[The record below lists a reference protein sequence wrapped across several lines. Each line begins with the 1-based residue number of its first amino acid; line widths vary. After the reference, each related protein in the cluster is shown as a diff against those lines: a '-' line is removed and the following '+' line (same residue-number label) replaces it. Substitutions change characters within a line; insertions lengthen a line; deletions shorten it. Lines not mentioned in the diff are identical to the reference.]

1 MSDLRVSVSGRKL
14 TSGECVPVDVEL
26 FTTMKHLLVL
36 NLTLTAEHGRI
47 DNTAHIDGDGNDSSE
62 MTQQGNGSDHGC
74 NNRTI
79 SCGHSLNQNH
89 DNVRCHAGTHLYLLS
104 DTYLNIHSR
113 SSCHLNLYLCCCL
126 HPSAGQHHLT
136 ASVLSTSDPPSVLLS
151 DTSML
156 YENICALRPSGSWKS
171 EVSTHVEFS
180 LEVLSNAS
188 RVGSRVTWTFSLDD
202 DIVLNRTT
210 EEWSIKASLSLA
222 GCYKVTVEAFNPVS
236 SASFSTHILAQDQ
249 VGELALNAQSVIA
262 ANQKHT
268 VLFSATAGSNM
279 TLSLLVNAALL
290 YRNSSYTTGEQA
302 TVVLHVNHT
311 ETVVVELRAENRVSS
326 QKKSLRLCV
335 EGNRKPSPQV
345 RVNPTWQPPTS
356 QSPVHSSADNG
367 EEGFLTPLSIGTLI
381 KHFRKKSV

>member
-1 MSDLRVSVSGRKL
+1 MVVRPTVSDLRVSVSGNEP
-14 TSGECVPVDVEL
+14 TSGEGVPVDVEL
-26 FTTMKHLLVL
+26 FATMMHLLVL

-47 DNTAHIDGDGNDSSE
+47 DNTAHIDKDGNCSSK
-62 MTQQGNGSDHGC
+62 MTQQENGSDHGC
-74 NNRTI
+74 NNRSI

-89 DNVRCHAGTHLYLLS
+89 NNIRCHVGTHLYLLS
-104 DTYLNIHSR
+104 DTYLNNYNR
-113 SSCHLNLYLCCCL
+113 SSCHLNLHLCCCL
-126 HPSAGQHHLT
+126 DPSAGQHHLT
-136 ASVLSTSDPPSVLLS
+136 ASVLSTWDPPSVLLS
-151 DTSML
+151 DTLML
-156 YENICALRPSGSWKS
+156 YKNICALRPSGSWKS

-188 RVGSRVTWTFSLDD
+188 RVGSRVIWTFSLDD

-249 VGELALNAQSVIA
+249 VGGLVLNAPSMIA
-262 ANQKHT
+262 ANQKDS
-268 VLFSATAGSNM
+268 VLFSVTAGSNV

-302 TVVLHVNHT
+302 TVVLLCNHT

-335 EGNRKPSPQV
+335 KGNRKPSPQV
-345 RVNPTWQPPTS
+345 RVNPMWQPPTS
-356 QSPVHSSADNG
+356 QSPVHSPADRG
-367 EEGFLTPLSIGTLI
+367 EGFLTPAEHLD
-381 KHFRKKSV
+381 FN